1 MNKLNDSHL
10 ESPRTVHWGNEDHGE
25 RGAKG
30 EDSGEALLQWAARKA
45 LCLNGKTSELGSQR
59 HPENWVQAA
68 RVYSPV

>member
-30 EDSGEALLQWAARKA
+30 RIVVKHYYSGQ
-45 LCLNGKTSELGSQR
+45 
-59 HPENWVQAA
+59 PEKHFV
-68 RVYSPV
+68 